1 MKLEIKE
8 VFFIKQAVE
17 QATIKA
23 SDALFVAKTIE
34 KLDKEFVRLQK
45 IEDKKQL
52 SADVMETAK

>member
-1 MKLEIKE
+1 MKLEIQE
-8 VFFIKQAVE
+8 VFFIKKAVE

-23 SDALFVAKTIE
+23 SDALLVAKTIE
-34 KLDKEFVRLQK
+34 KLDREFVRLQK